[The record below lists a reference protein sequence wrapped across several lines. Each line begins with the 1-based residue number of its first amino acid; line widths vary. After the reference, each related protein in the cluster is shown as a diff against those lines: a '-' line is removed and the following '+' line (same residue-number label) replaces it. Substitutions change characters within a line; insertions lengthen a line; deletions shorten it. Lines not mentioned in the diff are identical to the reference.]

1 MNKLISSFSQ
11 TNLEVGIDEAGR
23 GCLAGPVVAAAVIL
37 NPDKEIDGLN
47 DSKILTKDQRMVLAE
62 EIKKKALFFA
72 YGFIDN
78 KRIDKVNI
86 LNASIEAMH
95 RSIENL
101 KIIPTY
107 IIVDGNKFKP
117 YQDIPFTTI
126 IKGDSKFQSI
136 AAASILAKTAR
147 DEFMCQIN
155 KDFPEY
161 RWSENKGYPTIIH
174 KKVIEKLGLS
184 PYHRCTFR
192 HTLIPKQLNLFD

>member
-37 NPDKEIDGLN
+37 NPDKEINGLN
-47 DSKILTKDQRMVLAE
+47 DSKILSKDQRMVLSE
-62 EIKKKALFFA
+62 EIKSKALFFA

-95 RSIENL
+95 QSIENL
-101 KIIPTY
+101 KIIPTH

-117 YQDIPFTTI
+117 YQDIPYTTI
-126 IKGDSKFQSI
+126 VKGDSTFQSI

-161 RWSENKGYPTIIH
+161 GWLQNKGYPTIQH
-174 KKVIEKLGLS
+174 KKNIEKFGLS
-184 PYHRCTFR
+184 PYHRFTFR
-192 HTLIPKQLNLFD
+192 HAITPRQLNLFD